1 MSIIIRCVLTLV
13 LLLVTPFTDD
23 ATNLFLR
30 ENGNEILKAML
41 PQLQKKLSQEFSKIG
56 NSLLK
61 HVPTED
67 FLRA

>member
-1 MSIIIRCVLTLV
+1 MSISRLAFLP
-13 LLLVTPFTDD
+13 LADD

-30 ENGNEILKAML
+30 ENGQEILKAML

-56 NSLLK
+56 NALLK

-67 FLRA
+67 FLRDK

>member
-1 MSIIIRCVLTLV
+1 M
-13 LLLVTPFTDD
+13 VTPFTDD